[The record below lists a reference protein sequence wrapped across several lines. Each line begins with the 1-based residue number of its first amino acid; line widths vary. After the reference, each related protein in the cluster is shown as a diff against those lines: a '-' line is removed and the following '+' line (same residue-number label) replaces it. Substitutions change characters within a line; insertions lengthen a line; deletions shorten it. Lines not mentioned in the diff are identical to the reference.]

1 MPNFSQQSVNIT
13 TLHIINQDSQHL
25 HSRLLDKKHEHKAMV
40 VIPCLAT
47 EFTEERNQPIFRN
60 ILSHLSKIA
69 YLDKIVFGLDN
80 ASEKEMKQL
89 ASLLKE
95 FGLENAIIQWNDG
108 PEFNALYDKLQQSG
122 FDVSIPGKGRNMF
135 MSFGICLALG
145 ADSVAL
151 IDADIKSFSKDQIDR
166 LLYPVMGLDYDF
178 VKGYYSRIHDNHFYG
193 RVKRLLLD
201 PLLLALKRRFTHS
214 TEEKFVHIIDFLLSF
229 QYQLSGEV
237 AFRKDL
243 LRKMRFSM
251 NWGVEIYSLIEVY
264 RKASSICQV
273 QFSSIPF
280 DHKHQSV
287 QPEGGKKSGLHQMA
301 VDIIGTLINFL
312 IVEEGLVLGSTF
324 FRDLSVTYLAIAES
338 LIKKYAHDSA
348 FNNLCYDRDL
358 EEELVRNFFRTALV
372 STGEQLGSQSRLSE
386 LFLFF
391 TKSHPEFMQYN
402 ELGLTQTI
410 IDIADKGK
418 HSLFEIPHTPSWERA
433 IDKFPE
439 ILEDLRE
446 AVLQSEKRHDSQ
458 TS

>member
-1 MPNFSQQSVNIT
+1 MPNFSQQSVDIT
-13 TLHIINQDSQHL
+13 TLHILKQDSSHL
-25 HSRLLDKKHEHKAMV
+25 HTRLLEKKDEHKAMV

-47 EFTEERNQPIFRN
+47 EFTEQHNRPIFKN
-60 ILSHLSKIA
+60 ILFHLSKIN
-69 YLDKIVFGLDN
+69 YLDKIVFGLDK
-80 ASEKEMKQL
+80 ATEAEMQQL
-89 ASLLKE
+89 ALLLKE
-95 FGLENAIIQWNDG
+95 FGLWNAIIQWNDG
-108 PEFNALYDKLQQSG
+108 PEFVALYDKLEDAG

-178 VKGYYSRIHDNHFYG
+178 VKGYYSRIHENHFYG
-193 RVKRLLLD
+193 RVKRLLVD

-214 TEEKFVHIIDFLLSF
+214 TEEKFLRIIDFLLSF

-273 QFSSIPF
+273 QFSSVPF
-280 DHKHQSV
+280 DHKHQSTK
-287 QPEGGKKSGLHQMA
+287 PEGGKKSGLHQMA

-312 IVEEGLVLGSTF
+312 IVEEGLVLGPTF
-324 FRDLSVTYLAIAES
+324 FRDLSVTYLAVAES
-338 LIKKYAHDSA
+338 MIKKYAHDSS
-348 FNNLCYDRDL
+348 FNDLSYDRDL

-391 TKSHPEFMQYN
+391 TKSHPEFSQFN
-402 ELGLTQTI
+402 DQGLTQTI
-410 IDIADKGK
+410 IDVADKGQ
-418 HSLFEIPHTPSWERA
+418 HSLFDIPHTPSWERA
-433 IDKFPE
+433 IDKLPE
-439 ILEDLRE
+439 ILGDLRD
-446 AVLQSEKRHDSQ
+446 AVAASEKLLRAS
-458 TS
+458 